1 MGSARTR
8 RKNLQKRRKRR
19 LFATLAAEI
28 QASVS
33 TRCDRH
39 GAFFMV
45 EEANWTP
52 EREELELMRNEE
64 QRQRTHDKWEKAV
77 AESVARF
84 AKKKRILAQRQQLVL
99 ALRQKMQEA
108 K

>member
-1 MGSARTR
+1 MGSDRTR

-28 QASVS
+28 QAN
-33 TRCDRH
+33 
-39 GAFFMV
+39 

-84 AKKKRILAQRQQLVL
+84 AKKKRILVQRQQLVL

>member
-28 QASVS
+28 QAS
-33 TRCDRH
+33 
-39 GAFFMV
+39 

>member
-1 MGSARTR
+1 MGSASTR

-28 QASVS
+28 QASE
-33 TRCDRH
+33 D
-39 GAFFMV
+39 A
-45 EEANWTP
+45 AWTP

-64 QRQRTHDKWEKAV
+64 QRQRTHDQWQKAV
-77 AESVARF
+77 AESA
-84 AKKKRILAQRQQLVL
+84 AKFDKKRKILAQRQQLIL
-99 ALRQKMQEA
+99 ALRQQMQD